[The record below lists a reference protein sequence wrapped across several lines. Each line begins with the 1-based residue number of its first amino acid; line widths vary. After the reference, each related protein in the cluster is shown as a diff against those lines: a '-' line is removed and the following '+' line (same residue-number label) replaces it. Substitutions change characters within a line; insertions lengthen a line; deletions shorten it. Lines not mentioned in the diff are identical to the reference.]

1 LYGLDVTI
9 PSETPTIALP
19 AQLDLTA
26 APGLHRLLRE
36 TLESSDDLA
45 LDAGAVGVVTSPCLQ
60 VLAAA
65 ALGQRGRGRR
75 LLVTSASPA
84 FRRAVEE
91 LDLGSVLPMAEATAA
106 PPAR

>member
-1 LYGLDVTI
+1 LDGFDVTS
-9 PSETPTIALP
+9 PSDPPTLSLP

-36 TLESSDDLA
+36 TLESCDDLA

-65 ALGQRGRGRR
+65 ALGQRGRGHR
-75 LLVTSASPA
+75 LFVTSASPA
-84 FRRAVEE
+84 FRRAVAE
-91 LDLGSVLPMAEATAA
+91 LDLGGVLPIAETEVA
-106 PPAR
+106 PSAH

>member
-1 LYGLDVTI
+1 MST
-9 PSETPTIALP
+9 PSDPPTISLP

-36 TLESSDDLA
+36 TLESCDDLA
-45 LDAGAVGVVTSPCLQ
+45 LDAGTVGVVTSPCRQ

-75 LLVTSASPA
+75 LFVTSASPA
-84 FRRAVEE
+84 FRRAVAE
-91 LDLGSVLPMAEATAA
+91 LDLGGVLPITDTDSA
-106 PPAR
+106 PSAH